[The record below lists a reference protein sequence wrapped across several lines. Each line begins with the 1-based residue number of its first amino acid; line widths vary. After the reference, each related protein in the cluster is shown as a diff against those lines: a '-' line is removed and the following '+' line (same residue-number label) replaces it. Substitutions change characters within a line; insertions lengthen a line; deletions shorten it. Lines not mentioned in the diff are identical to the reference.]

1 MHSAIFRKPVT
12 VKRLTPGAYVNG
24 FWVEGTESTVTIRAS
39 IQPASSAD
47 LKLLPEGKTLGGV
60 YKVFTNEALTVAIE
74 GTNQNGDRLTIGGS
88 DYEVTTPI
96 IWDNGI
102 IPHNEYLVTRVQG

>member
-12 VKRLTPGAYVNG
+12 VKRRTQGAYVDG
-24 FWVEGTESTVTIRAS
+24 FWVEGTESTVMIRAS
-39 IQPASSAD
+39 VQPASSAD
-47 LKLLPEGKTLGGV
+47 LNLLPEGKTLGGV
-60 YKVFTNEALTVAIE
+60 YKIFTNDTLIVATE
-74 GTNQNGDRLTIGGS
+74 GTDQNGDRLVIGGS
-88 DYEVTTPI
+88 DYEVTTTL